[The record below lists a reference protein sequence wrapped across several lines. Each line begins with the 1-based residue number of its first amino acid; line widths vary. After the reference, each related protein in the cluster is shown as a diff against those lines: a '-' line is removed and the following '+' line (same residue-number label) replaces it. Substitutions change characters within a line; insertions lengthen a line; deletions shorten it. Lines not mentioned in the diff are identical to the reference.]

1 MAIGHK
7 PARID
12 TSCVSCTLHIGKRR
26 LVVSRGIGSECI
38 LLKVIRCHDVK
49 ALDTGTLQNYWR
61 RVTGN
66 SRFFP
71 SANYSCLREHCQQ
84 VIKVE
89 CQITATDKIPCGTE
103 TPSVAC
109 FETREPKL
117 WRWSR

>member
-7 PARID
+7 PARMD
-12 TSCVSCTLHIGKRR
+12 TSCVSCTPHIGKRR
-26 LVVSRGIGSECI
+26 LVVSRGR
-38 LLKVIRCHDVK
+38 LLKVIQCDDIK

-66 SRFFP
+66 PRFFP
-71 SANYSCLREHCQQ
+71 SANHSCLREHCQQ
-84 VIKVE
+84 VINAE
-89 CQITATDKIPCGTE
+89 CQTTATDKIPCGTE

-109 FETREPKL
+109 FKAREPKV